1 LEARDTTSESE
12 GKAPSPSQSVPD
24 TLVGRV
30 INERYRVVS
39 LLARG
44 GMGRV
49 YRAEQSPLGRAVA
62 LKVLHPNYKGEHDPE
77 FHKRFFLEAATC
89 AKLTHPN
96 TVTIFDY
103 GRSDDDVYF
112 IAMELLE
119 GRTLHRALRDDVVI
133 EPTRALHITRQIC
146 RSLREAHA
154 IHIVHRDLKP
164 ANIFLIE
171 HDDDADF
178 VKVLDFGLVKNTED
192 TTEDLTQT
200 GLFMGSPKY
209 MAPEQ
214 IQGERADGRV
224 DIYALGVMLYEMLV
238 GKVPFDRP
246 NSVNILMAHVH
257 EAPPPFAKI
266 NPAVNISPA
275 LEAVVMKC
283 MAKNPT
289 ERFPSMDELL
299 KALKIVGDAEMHSY
313 TGSRELPLPPDAMS
327 RGTPNPD
334 VSSPNLTPSH
344 VTGVPKLRPQDPTPT
359 AFSAPPMNS
368 GLASGEMSVPMSG
381 PLMRPDASG
390 STVLPAPA
398 AATSPKWLWPF
409 VALVLALA
417 LGAVAFVVMQRPPQ
431 TAVTTNPTT
440 DPTTQLPATDPA
452 TDPTPTTNPTTDPV
466 NPTTDPTQPEVPV
479 AAPVTLTLTST
490 PSGALVRVGEHRAGP
505 TPTELVLTPEE
516 AAQGS
521 ELEVVFSL
529 NGFVPQTVR
538 RTVEGES
545 LAVDAR
551 LARRPSDAAGMME
564 SMMEPA
570 HVEGYR
576 DDPY

>member
-1 LEARDTTSESE
+1 LEARDSTNDPE
-12 GKAPSPSQSVPD
+12 GAAPSHSQSVPD

-30 INERYRVVS
+30 INERYRVVA

-44 GMGRV
+44 GMGKV

-62 LKVLHPNYKGEHDPE
+62 LKVLHPNYKGDHDPE

-103 GRSDDDVYF
+103 GRSDDEVYF

-119 GRTLHRALRDDVVI
+119 GRTLHRALREDVVI
-133 EPTRALHITRQIC
+133 EPHRALHITRQIC

-164 ANIFLIE
+164 ANIYLVT
-171 HDDDADF
+171 HDDDSDF
-178 VKVLDFGLVKNTED
+178 VKVLDFGLVKDTED
-192 TTEDLTQT
+192 KEELTQT

-224 DIYALGVMLYEMLV
+224 DVYALGVMLYEMLT

-266 NPAVNISPA
+266 NPAVSISPA

-283 MAKNPT
+283 LEKNPDN
-289 ERFPSMDELL
+289 RIASMDELL
-299 KALKIVGDAEMHSY
+299 KALKILGDSETHSL
-313 TGSRELPLPPDAMS
+313 TGSRELPLSSELASFARERGDAS
-327 RGTPNPD
+327 TP
-334 VSSPNLTPSH
+334 SLTPSH
-344 VTGVPKLRPQDPTPT
+344 VT
-359 AFSAPPMNS
+359 A
-368 GLASGEMSVPMSG
+368 G
-381 PLMRPDASG
+381 PLRRE
-390 STVLPAPA
+390 PAPTRTDDILVNMPSVEISA
-398 AATSPKWLWPF
+398 ISPLVDISGGLQALAQPTGAPRWLWPF
-409 VALVLALA
+409 VAGVLAVA
-417 LGAVAFVVMQRPPQ
+417 LGAVALVVTQQGQQGTQ
-431 TAVTTNPTT
+431 TTTPNT
-440 DPTTQLPATDPA
+440 L
-452 TDPTPTTNPTTDPV
+452 PTPTNTLPTPTNTLPTPPNTL
-466 NPTTDPTQPEVPV
+466 PTQPPTIPPTQPTTGDV
-479 AAPVTLTLTST
+479 AVTLTLTST
-490 PSGALVRVGEHRAGP
+490 PSGAFVRVGERRAGN
-505 TPTELVLTPEE
+505 TPTELVLSAEE

-521 ELEVVFSL
+521 EVEVVFSL
-529 NGFVPQTVR
+529 TGYVPQTVE
-538 RTVEGES
+538 RTVEGDS
-545 LAVDAR
+545 LNVGAR
-551 LARRPSDAAGMME
+551 LVRRPTETG
-564 SMMEPA
+564 SMMSGSMVGSA